1 MVNHNP
7 AISYVV
13 GMSIGASQRSI
24 VDLRGALRASTD
36 RKCHIIIFMLIK
48 CHFNGFTV
56 SVNNARDRA
65 LLYSSVPSE
74 RVQSNGARLV
84 RSG

>member
-1 MVNHNP
+1 MNQGISKCMVNHNP

-48 CHFNGFTV
+48 RHFNA
-56 SVNNARDRA
+56 S
-65 LLYSSVPSE
+65 
-74 RVQSNGARLV
+74 
-84 RSG
+84 RSP